1 MKYQNF
7 IMRIL
12 CLLLILAAVVG
23 YNSMQK
29 KDTQAQESQ
38 EITALTKR
46 VEKLEE
52 QNTEILSALE
62 EAAKNQEAAIAQA
75 QRDAKD
81 KDDAAKEDAEGADA
95 ADTEESD
102 DSENVYKDGTYTGS
116 AQGFGGAI
124 TVQVTLANDEITDIQ
139 VTSAPGEDSAY
150 LSQGEG
156 VISSI
161 ISAQILFGR
170 HFCGYACAF
179 GSLGDAMY
187 ELTVFIRQKVFH
199 KKGRHGY
206 PEKAVRILQKVKY
219 VLLAFLLLS
228 ILTGWYA
235 SLQGMSPW
243 DVFSMLTARKL
254 PNASY
259 KIGIILLVLIL
270 IGMCTQERF
279 FCQFLCPMGAVFA
292 MMPILPSAL
301 FNRNREKCP
310 SKCGLCRKRCPA
322 HLEIDGDTPL
332 SGECICCHACQV
344 TCPRKNIQIGPVKER
359 EMVKE

>member
-81 KDDAAKEDAEGADA
+81 KDDAAKEDEEE
-95 ADTEESD
+95 ADTEEESD

-116 AQGFGGAI
+116 AQGIGGAI

-161 ISAQILFGR
+161 ISAQ
-170 HFCGYACAF
+170 
-179 GSLGDAMY
+179 STDVD
-187 ELTVFIRQKVFH
+187 TVS
-199 KKGRHGY
+199 G
-206 PEKAVRILQKVKY
+206 A
-219 VLLAFLLLS
+219 
-228 ILTGWYA
+228 T
-235 SLQGMSPW
+235 
-243 DVFSMLTARKL
+243 FSST
-254 PNASY
+254 
-259 KIGIILLVLIL
+259 GIIN
-270 IGMCTQERF
+270 
-279 FCQFLCPMGAVFA
+279 AVVD
-292 MMPILPSAL
+292 AL
-301 FNRNREKCP
+301 GKAEN
-310 SKCGLCRKRCPA
+310 G
-322 HLEIDGDTPL
+322 
-332 SGECICCHACQV
+332 
-344 TCPRKNIQIGPVKER
+344 
-359 EMVKE
+359 

>member
-75 QRDAKD
+75 QSDAKD
-81 KDDAAKEDAEGADA
+81 KDNAAKEDAEET
-95 ADTEESD
+95 DTEEESD

-116 AQGFGGAI
+116 AQGFGGTI
-124 TVQVTLANDEITDIQ
+124 TVQVTLASDEITDIQ

-161 ISAQILFGR
+161 ISAQ
-170 HFCGYACAF
+170 
-179 GSLGDAMY
+179 STDVD
-187 ELTVFIRQKVFH
+187 TVS
-199 KKGRHGY
+199 G
-206 PEKAVRILQKVKY
+206 A
-219 VLLAFLLLS
+219 
-228 ILTGWYA
+228 T
-235 SLQGMSPW
+235 
-243 DVFSMLTARKL
+243 FSST
-254 PNASY
+254 
-259 KIGIILLVLIL
+259 GIIN
-270 IGMCTQERF
+270 
-279 FCQFLCPMGAVFA
+279 AVVD
-292 MMPILPSAL
+292 AL
-301 FNRNREKCP
+301 GKAEN
-310 SKCGLCRKRCPA
+310 G
-322 HLEIDGDTPL
+322 
-332 SGECICCHACQV
+332 
-344 TCPRKNIQIGPVKER
+344 
-359 EMVKE
+359 

>member
-12 CLLLILAAVVG
+12 CLLLILAAAVG

-81 KDDAAKEDAEGADA
+81 KDDAAKEDAEE
-95 ADTEESD
+95 ADTEEESD

-161 ISAQILFGR
+161 ISTQ
-170 HFCGYACAF
+170 
-179 GSLGDAMY
+179 S
-187 ELTVFIRQKVFH
+187 T
-199 KKGRHGY
+199 
-206 PEKAVRILQKVKY
+206 
-219 VLLAFLLLS
+219 
-228 ILTGWYA
+228 
-235 SLQGMSPW
+235 
-243 DVFSMLTARKL
+243 DVD
-254 PNASY
+254 
-259 KIGIILLVLIL
+259 KIG
-270 IGMCTQERF
+270 R
-279 FCQFLCPMGAVFA
+279 
-292 MMPILPSAL
+292 
-301 FNRNREKCP
+301 
-310 SKCGLCRKRCPA
+310 A
-322 HLEIDGDTPL
+322 H
-332 SGECICCHACQV
+332 V
-344 TCPRKNIQIGPVKER
+344 
-359 EMVKE
+359 

>member
-81 KDDAAKEDAEGADA
+81 KDDAAKEEEVE
-95 ADTEESD
+95 ADTEEESD
-102 DSENVYKDGTYTGS
+102 DSENVYKDGPYTGS

-161 ISAQILFGR
+161 ISAQ
-170 HFCGYACAF
+170 
-179 GSLGDAMY
+179 STDVD
-187 ELTVFIRQKVFH
+187 TVS
-199 KKGRHGY
+199 G
-206 PEKAVRILQKVKY
+206 A
-219 VLLAFLLLS
+219 
-228 ILTGWYA
+228 T
-235 SLQGMSPW
+235 
-243 DVFSMLTARKL
+243 FSST
-254 PNASY
+254 
-259 KIGIILLVLIL
+259 GIIN
-270 IGMCTQERF
+270 
-279 FCQFLCPMGAVFA
+279 AVVD
-292 MMPILPSAL
+292 AL
-301 FNRNREKCP
+301 GKAEN
-310 SKCGLCRKRCPA
+310 G
-322 HLEIDGDTPL
+322 
-332 SGECICCHACQV
+332 
-344 TCPRKNIQIGPVKER
+344 
-359 EMVKE
+359 

>member
-1 MKYQNF
+1 
-7 IMRIL
+7 MRVL
-12 CLLLILAAVVG
+12 CLLLILAAVIG

-81 KDDAAKEDAEGADA
+81 KDDAAKEDAEET
-95 ADTEESD
+95 DTEEESD

-161 ISAQILFGR
+161 ISAQ
-170 HFCGYACAF
+170 
-179 GSLGDAMY
+179 STDVD
-187 ELTVFIRQKVFH
+187 TVS
-199 KKGRHGY
+199 G
-206 PEKAVRILQKVKY
+206 A
-219 VLLAFLLLS
+219 
-228 ILTGWYA
+228 T
-235 SLQGMSPW
+235 
-243 DVFSMLTARKL
+243 FSST
-254 PNASY
+254 
-259 KIGIILLVLIL
+259 GIIN
-270 IGMCTQERF
+270 
-279 FCQFLCPMGAVFA
+279 AVVD
-292 MMPILPSAL
+292 AL
-301 FNRNREKCP
+301 GKAEN
-310 SKCGLCRKRCPA
+310 G
-322 HLEIDGDTPL
+322 
-332 SGECICCHACQV
+332 
-344 TCPRKNIQIGPVKER
+344 
-359 EMVKE
+359 

>member
-81 KDDAAKEDAEGADA
+81 KDDAAKEGADA

-161 ISAQILFGR
+161 ISAQ
-170 HFCGYACAF
+170 
-179 GSLGDAMY
+179 STDVD
-187 ELTVFIRQKVFH
+187 TVS
-199 KKGRHGY
+199 G
-206 PEKAVRILQKVKY
+206 A
-219 VLLAFLLLS
+219 
-228 ILTGWYA
+228 T
-235 SLQGMSPW
+235 
-243 DVFSMLTARKL
+243 FSST
-254 PNASY
+254 
-259 KIGIILLVLIL
+259 GIIN
-270 IGMCTQERF
+270 
-279 FCQFLCPMGAVFA
+279 AVVD
-292 MMPILPSAL
+292 AL
-301 FNRNREKCP
+301 GKAEN
-310 SKCGLCRKRCPA
+310 
-322 HLEIDGDTPL
+322 
-332 SGECICCHACQV
+332 
-344 TCPRKNIQIGPVKER
+344 
-359 EMVKE
+359 

>member
-1 MKYQNF
+1 MKYHNF

-81 KDDAAKEDAEGADA
+81 KDDAAKEDAEET
-95 ADTEESD
+95 DTEEESD

-161 ISAQILFGR
+161 ISAQ
-170 HFCGYACAF
+170 
-179 GSLGDAMY
+179 STDVD
-187 ELTVFIRQKVFH
+187 TVS
-199 KKGRHGY
+199 G
-206 PEKAVRILQKVKY
+206 A
-219 VLLAFLLLS
+219 
-228 ILTGWYA
+228 T
-235 SLQGMSPW
+235 
-243 DVFSMLTARKL
+243 FSST
-254 PNASY
+254 
-259 KIGIILLVLIL
+259 GIIN
-270 IGMCTQERF
+270 
-279 FCQFLCPMGAVFA
+279 AVVD
-292 MMPILPSAL
+292 AL
-301 FNRNREKCP
+301 GKAEN
-310 SKCGLCRKRCPA
+310 
-322 HLEIDGDTPL
+322 
-332 SGECICCHACQV
+332 
-344 TCPRKNIQIGPVKER
+344 
-359 EMVKE
+359 

>member
-81 KDDAAKEDAEGADA
+81 KDDAAKEDEEE
-95 ADTEESD
+95 ADTEEESD

-161 ISAQILFGR
+161 IYAQ
-170 HFCGYACAF
+170 
-179 GSLGDAMY
+179 STDVD
-187 ELTVFIRQKVFH
+187 TVS
-199 KKGRHGY
+199 G
-206 PEKAVRILQKVKY
+206 A
-219 VLLAFLLLS
+219 
-228 ILTGWYA
+228 T
-235 SLQGMSPW
+235 
-243 DVFSMLTARKL
+243 FSST
-254 PNASY
+254 
-259 KIGIILLVLIL
+259 GIIN
-270 IGMCTQERF
+270 
-279 FCQFLCPMGAVFA
+279 AVVD
-292 MMPILPSAL
+292 AL
-301 FNRNREKCP
+301 GKAEN
-310 SKCGLCRKRCPA
+310 G
-322 HLEIDGDTPL
+322 
-332 SGECICCHACQV
+332 
-344 TCPRKNIQIGPVKER
+344 
-359 EMVKE
+359 

>member
-12 CLLLILAAVVG
+12 CLLLILAAAVG

-81 KDDAAKEDAEGADA
+81 KDDAAKEDAEE
-95 ADTEESD
+95 ADTEEESD
-102 DSENVYKDGTYTGS
+102 DSENVYRDGTYTGS

-161 ISAQILFGR
+161 ISTQ
-170 HFCGYACAF
+170 
-179 GSLGDAMY
+179 STDVD
-187 ELTVFIRQKVFH
+187 TVS
-199 KKGRHGY
+199 G
-206 PEKAVRILQKVKY
+206 A
-219 VLLAFLLLS
+219 
-228 ILTGWYA
+228 T
-235 SLQGMSPW
+235 
-243 DVFSMLTARKL
+243 FSST
-254 PNASY
+254 
-259 KIGIILLVLIL
+259 GIIN
-270 IGMCTQERF
+270 
-279 FCQFLCPMGAVFA
+279 AVVD
-292 MMPILPSAL
+292 AL
-301 FNRNREKCP
+301 GKAEN
-310 SKCGLCRKRCPA
+310 G
-322 HLEIDGDTPL
+322 
-332 SGECICCHACQV
+332 
-344 TCPRKNIQIGPVKER
+344 
-359 EMVKE
+359 

>member
-81 KDDAAKEDAEGADA
+81 KDDAAKEDAEET
-95 ADTEESD
+95 DTEEESD
-102 DSENVYKDGTYTGS
+102 ASENVYKDGIYTGS

-161 ISAQILFGR
+161 ISAQSTDVDTVSGATFSSTGITN
-170 HFCGYACAF
+170 AVVDA
-179 GSLGDAMY
+179 LG
-187 ELTVFIRQKVFH
+187 
-199 KKGRHGY
+199 
-206 PEKAVRILQKVKY
+206 KAEN
-219 VLLAFLLLS
+219 
-228 ILTGWYA
+228 G
-235 SLQGMSPW
+235 
-243 DVFSMLTARKL
+243 
-254 PNASY
+254 
-259 KIGIILLVLIL
+259 
-270 IGMCTQERF
+270 
-279 FCQFLCPMGAVFA
+279 
-292 MMPILPSAL
+292 
-301 FNRNREKCP
+301 
-310 SKCGLCRKRCPA
+310 
-322 HLEIDGDTPL
+322 
-332 SGECICCHACQV
+332 
-344 TCPRKNIQIGPVKER
+344 
-359 EMVKE
+359 

>member
-81 KDDAAKEDAEGADA
+81 KDDAAKEDAEET
-95 ADTEESD
+95 DTEEESD
-102 DSENVYKDGTYTGS
+102 ASENVYKDGIYTGS

-150 LSQGEG
+150 LSQEEG

-161 ISAQILFGR
+161 ISAQ
-170 HFCGYACAF
+170 
-179 GSLGDAMY
+179 STDVD
-187 ELTVFIRQKVFH
+187 TVS
-199 KKGRHGY
+199 G
-206 PEKAVRILQKVKY
+206 A
-219 VLLAFLLLS
+219 
-228 ILTGWYA
+228 T
-235 SLQGMSPW
+235 
-243 DVFSMLTARKL
+243 FSST
-254 PNASY
+254 
-259 KIGIILLVLIL
+259 GIIN
-270 IGMCTQERF
+270 
-279 FCQFLCPMGAVFA
+279 AVVD
-292 MMPILPSAL
+292 AL
-301 FNRNREKCP
+301 GKAEN
-310 SKCGLCRKRCPA
+310 G
-322 HLEIDGDTPL
+322 
-332 SGECICCHACQV
+332 
-344 TCPRKNIQIGPVKER
+344 
-359 EMVKE
+359 

>member
-38 EITALTKR
+38 EIAALTKR
-46 VEKLEE
+46 VEKLEK
-52 QNTEILSALE
+52 QNTEMFSALE

-75 QRDAKD
+75 KSDAKD
-81 KDDAAKEDAEGADA
+81 KDNAAKEDAEET
-95 ADTEESD
+95 DTEEESD

-161 ISAQILFGR
+161 ISAQ
-170 HFCGYACAF
+170 
-179 GSLGDAMY
+179 STDVD
-187 ELTVFIRQKVFH
+187 TVS
-199 KKGRHGY
+199 G
-206 PEKAVRILQKVKY
+206 A
-219 VLLAFLLLS
+219 
-228 ILTGWYA
+228 T
-235 SLQGMSPW
+235 
-243 DVFSMLTARKL
+243 FSST
-254 PNASY
+254 
-259 KIGIILLVLIL
+259 GIIN
-270 IGMCTQERF
+270 
-279 FCQFLCPMGAVFA
+279 AVVD
-292 MMPILPSAL
+292 AL
-301 FNRNREKCP
+301 GKAEN
-310 SKCGLCRKRCPA
+310 G
-322 HLEIDGDTPL
+322 
-332 SGECICCHACQV
+332 
-344 TCPRKNIQIGPVKER
+344 
-359 EMVKE
+359 

>member
-81 KDDAAKEDAEGADA
+81 KDDAAKEDAEEI
-95 ADTEESD
+95 DTEEESD

-116 AQGFGGAI
+116 AQGFGGTI
-124 TVQVTLANDEITDIQ
+124 TVQVTLASDEITDIQ

-161 ISAQILFGR
+161 ISAQ
-170 HFCGYACAF
+170 
-179 GSLGDAMY
+179 STDVD
-187 ELTVFIRQKVFH
+187 TVS
-199 KKGRHGY
+199 G
-206 PEKAVRILQKVKY
+206 A
-219 VLLAFLLLS
+219 
-228 ILTGWYA
+228 T
-235 SLQGMSPW
+235 
-243 DVFSMLTARKL
+243 FSST
-254 PNASY
+254 
-259 KIGIILLVLIL
+259 GIIN
-270 IGMCTQERF
+270 
-279 FCQFLCPMGAVFA
+279 AVVD
-292 MMPILPSAL
+292 AL
-301 FNRNREKCP
+301 GKAEN
-310 SKCGLCRKRCPA
+310 G
-322 HLEIDGDTPL
+322 
-332 SGECICCHACQV
+332 
-344 TCPRKNIQIGPVKER
+344 
-359 EMVKE
+359 